1 MIDINTSK
9 YCQKSTFVKF
19 LRISFHLVVSILFN
33 KVDMMIMI
41 NCNIP
46 VPTKSKLHS
55 FVANCSSQIF
65 KNGGILYPD
74 SIFWDLFSFFVNII

>member
-33 KVDMMIMI
+33 KGMMIMI

-46 VPTKSKLHS
+46 VPTKSQIHS
-55 FVANCSSQIF
+55 SVAYCSSQIF

-74 SIFWDLFSFFVNII
+74 SIFWDLCSFFVNII